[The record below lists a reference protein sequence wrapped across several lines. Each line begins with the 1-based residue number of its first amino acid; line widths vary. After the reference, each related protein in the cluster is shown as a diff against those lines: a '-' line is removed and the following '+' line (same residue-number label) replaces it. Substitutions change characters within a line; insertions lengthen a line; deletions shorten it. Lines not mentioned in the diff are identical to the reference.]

1 MIENKYNELVNT
13 SSDINEHLPTLRR
26 YAEDCEHITE
36 MGVRWVVSTYA
47 FLVAQP
53 KTLVSIDIQLPETWG
68 ANLKPIEEGAK
79 AIGCDFS
86 FRLAN
91 VLDIEI
97 DQTDLLF
104 IDTWHA
110 YKQLKAEL
118 ALHYSKVNKYIIFHD
133 TTTYEFSDEGGYTE
147 FGFVGDGKG
156 LWPAIEEFL
165 QEHPEW
171 EIKERFIN
179 NNGLTVLHKKQ

>member
-1 MIENKYNELVNT
+1 MIENTYNELVNK

-26 YAEDCEHITE
+26 YAEECEHITE

-47 FLVAQP
+47 FLVAKP
-53 KTLVSIDIQLPETWG
+53 KTLVSIDIQLPSTWN
-68 ANLKPIEEGAK
+68 ADITPIEQGAK
-79 AIGCDFS
+79 DLGCDFS
-86 FRLAN
+86 FHLSN

-118 ALHYSKVNKYIIFHD
+118 ALHHSKVNKYIIFHD

-147 FGFVGDGKG
+147 FGFEGDGQG

-165 QEHPEW
+165 EEHPEW
-171 EIKERFIN
+171 TIKERFTN
-179 NNGLTVLHKKQ
+179 NNGLTILHKKQ